1 MSEQKRRGRPPGSGN
16 PMLKLTCL
24 ISGKTRNSNINY
36 LSRKA
41 EKHGV
46 PLDVVVSNYVA
57 KEHLKEFADDPR
69 WHAASKELVLRLN
82 GGTRIRRKKNEVS
95 EAAEAV

>member
-1 MSEQKRRGRPPGSGN
+1 MTTAIDNAKRRGRPPGSGN

-24 ISGKTRNSNINY
+24 VSGQSRNSNINY

-46 PLDVVVSNYVA
+46 TVDVITSNYVS
-57 KEHLKEFADDPR
+57 KEHLKQFNESSQWTDDVK
-69 WHAASKELVLRLN
+69 ALVNRLN
-82 GGTRIRRKKNEVS
+82 GGTRIRRKKNEG
-95 EAAEAV
+95 